1 MNKQSGSWGKIDDV
15 GTLRIIA
22 AGAFGGIVAS
32 YVMNQAQ
39 RALKELQKKREP
51 KQDQFAAEE
60 ASDENATVKAA
71 ASVAHAVGAGPIPDE
86 KKATAGNAIH
96 YGVGAALGAFYGGV
110 ASKAPGIT
118 MGYGIAYGGAAWLFG
133 DETAVPALGFAPSSN
148 PLSTHLN
155 ALAAH
160 CIYGFATDLVMRGL
174 IKRYVLNAPA

>member
-51 KQDQFAAEE
+51 KQDQSAAEE

-71 ASVAHAVGAGPIPDE
+71 ESVAQAVGAGPIPNE
-86 KKATAGNAIH
+86 QKESAIH

-133 DETAVPALGFAPSSN
+133 DETAVPALGFAPSST
-148 PLSTHLN
+148 PLATHLN

-160 CIYGFATDLVMRGL
+160 CVYGFATDLVMRGF
-174 IKRYVLNAPA
+174 IKKIWT